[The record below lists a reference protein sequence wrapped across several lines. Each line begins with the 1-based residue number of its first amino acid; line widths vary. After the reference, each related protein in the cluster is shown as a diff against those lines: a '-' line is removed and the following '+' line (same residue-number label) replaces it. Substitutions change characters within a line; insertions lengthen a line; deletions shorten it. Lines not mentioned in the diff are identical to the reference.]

1 MGRRQCELEGC
12 TKGAVS
18 GGTPYCSGHGGGKR
32 CQEEGCPKAAAAG
45 GTQRCI
51 AHGGG
56 RRCKEPGCSKGARPG
71 TSHCSAHGGGKPK
84 LCANPLGTCTRL
96 AVAGNRSGLCIF
108 CGGGRRLES
117 SLLDTPS
124 SWDPSPTPSP
134 PPSPR
139 VFQVKLPSTNRRAH
153 GVHPR
158 CQALLGVYGS
168 FKGPIRI
175 NHSATSPR
183 LTRRGATWRRRMR
196 VA

>member
-1 MGRRQCELEGC
+1 MGRALCRWNGCE
-12 TKGAVS
+12 TAAQA
-18 GGTPYCSGHGGGKR
+18 GGTPH
-32 CQEEGCPKAAAAG
+32 
-45 GTQRCI
+45 CI
-51 AHGGG
+51 SHGGG
-56 RRCKEPGCSKGARPG
+56 RRCQDEGCAKLAQDG
-71 TSHCSAHGGGKPK
+71 TPNCISHGGGRRCQKEGCPKAVRDGTAFCVVHGGGK
-84 LCANPLGTCTRL
+84 LCANPWIPCTRL

-117 SLLDTPS
+117 SLHDTPS